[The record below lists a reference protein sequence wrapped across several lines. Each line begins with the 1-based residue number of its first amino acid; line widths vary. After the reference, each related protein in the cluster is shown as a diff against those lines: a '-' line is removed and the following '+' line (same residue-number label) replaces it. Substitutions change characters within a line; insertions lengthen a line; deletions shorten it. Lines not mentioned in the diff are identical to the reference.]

1 VRPFTRS
8 LLVIVLTFSF
18 DAVTLSLSPVP
29 QAFAQCAPSTMAP
42 GEPCCDSM
50 MDDTPPPG
58 CVGLGRPLEGTG
70 NEPWLAVG
78 IVAVLGSVVFV
89 AWRARRMRAE
99 RDPS

>member
-1 VRPFTRS
+1 
-8 LLVIVLTFSF
+8 
-18 DAVTLSLSPVP
+18 
-29 QAFAQCAPSTMAP
+29 M
-42 GEPCCDSM
+42 SM

-78 IVAVLGSVVFV
+78 LVAVLGSVVFV
-89 AWRARRMRAE
+89 AWRARRMRE